1 MFSPLIPPP
10 KQDGPLPRQPTQGPP
25 QDPRDTKPPFLASA
39 AAARREQSL
48 KQAKKLRAEAR
59 SRMCARMSVDEEPQ
73 QTPTTGGQQAQAVAN
88 GGFNNNG
95 PAPSDCHMAHAST
108 TPTTPT
114 EMSMDPRAG
123 DEDLFS
129 FENAQRGVER
139 SNRTPPR
146 VPQFPPLPSSVER
159 LPRVRDV

>member
-1 MFSPLIPPP
+1 
-10 KQDGPLPRQPTQGPP
+10 
-25 QDPRDTKPPFLASA
+25 
-39 AAARREQSL
+39 
-48 KQAKKLRAEAR
+48 
-59 SRMCARMSVDEEPQ
+59 MSVDEEPQ

-88 GGFNNNG
+88 GGFNNND

-114 EMSMDPRAG
+114 EMSMDPRAE

-129 FENAQRGVER
+129 FEDAQRGVER
-139 SNRTPPR
+139 SSRTPPR

-159 LPRVRDV
+159 PPRVRDV